1 MNAHET
7 RVKREEQPPGM
18 AAPGMA
24 APLRDL
30 ARPRLRKTL
39 LKRGASGPEPGRA
52 CARVHVRSR
61 ECADENQEH
70 ECL

>member
-1 MNAHET
+1 
-7 RVKREEQPPGM
+7 
-18 AAPGMA
+18 MA

-30 ARPRLRKTL
+30 ARPRLPEDAPETGRE
-39 LKRGASGPEPGRA
+39 RPEPGRA

>member
-7 RVKREEQPPGM
+7 RVKRGR
-18 AAPGMA
+18 AAAGNGSA
-24 APLRDL
+24 GNGSATT
-30 ARPRLRKTL
+30 RPRAAVCQKTL
-39 LKRGASGPEPGRA
+39 LKWGASGPEPGRA